1 MFWNAE
7 FNAVAALPALFDVF
21 LRDTQKLAIAVDANR
36 LISSAQLLLLSP
48 VMHSAFCS
56 PDIAAVGEAGMVRS
70 SLDILRVRTTSDL
83 SVSSAMSVAA
93 DVFVPFFIN
102 SPPQLLLINAPLA
115 NALGEVR
122 IMRDNE
128 FERRARRAEMY
139 ERGAAVLQARLSLTG
154 SAEISS
160 PDPILFRAMCTQQYC
175 AFMSDLAPVASI
187 DTHPISNA
195 TIYPLPVSS
204 QLQIVQRQIRSTIG
218 ASCLLEPDHSCRC
231 CPASALPPL
240 SRAVDAQPG
249 TYWMSPPLRPGS
261 FFGLDFLSP
270 ARLRSITVDV
280 GHTFQ
285 SALILEVLHSL
296 SDAWVPLHSS
306 PHTTRLQSAKGS
318 SDSSVKHNNFI
329 MRFTYNLERELRD
342 VWRLQTGAFQG
353 VHLPVFSV
361 QMVRFRT
368 SKASPH
374 PFVVYEIKYEVA
386 SKE

>member
-1 MFWNAE
+1 
-7 FNAVAALPALFDVF
+7 
-21 LRDTQKLAIAVDANR
+21 
-36 LISSAQLLLLSP
+36 
-48 VMHSAFCS
+48 
-56 PDIAAVGEAGMVRS
+56 
-70 SLDILRVRTTSDL
+70 
-83 SVSSAMSVAA
+83 MSVAA

-128 FERRARRAEMY
+128 FERRARRAEMCAHFDCCTLSLHTLIIVFCMY

-342 VWRLQTGAFQG
+342 VWRLQ
-353 VHLPVFSV
+353 
-361 QMVRFRT
+361 VRTPASFIYFRMR
-368 SKASPH
+368 
-374 PFVVYEIKYEVA
+374 
-386 SKE
+386 